1 MVYGW
6 VWDLLCQLVICW
18 SLFASKLVMGMVQWG
33 WFKSSSGCL
42 TDDSRTVLL
51 LWMLFVICVWLSHTA
66 MSVSC
71 SLVVTCWER
80 ADPWLSC
87 M

>member
-1 MVYGW
+1 MDGLGIFCASWESVGLDPHQSWEW
-6 VWDLLCQLVICW
+6 VWC
-18 SLFASKLVMGMVQWG
+18 SG

-42 TDDSRTVLL
+42 TDDSKTVFLL
-51 LWMLFVICVWLSHTA
+51 CMLIVICVWLCHTA